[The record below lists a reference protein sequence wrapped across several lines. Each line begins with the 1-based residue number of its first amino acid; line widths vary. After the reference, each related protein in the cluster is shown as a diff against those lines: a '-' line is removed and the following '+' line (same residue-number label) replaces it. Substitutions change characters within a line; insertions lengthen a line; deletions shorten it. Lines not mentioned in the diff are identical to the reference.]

1 MKLNGKQVSLAS
13 GHRVDEEV
21 ILLQYNGSFPGGTT
35 GELKQWHALRKA
47 GSAAQLETGAGVA
60 PIAVQVIGVGAV
72 RSGHRPN
79 DPAHTVYV
87 EVRRFGITGDTPA
100 AAGDGDA
107 SAGTTP
113 DPS

>member
-1 MKLNGKQVSLAS
+1 MKLNGKQINLAS
-13 GHRVDEEV
+13 GHRVDEDV

-35 GELKQWHALRKA
+35 GELKRWHALRKA
-47 GSAAQLETGAGVA
+47 GSAAQLEPGAGVA

-87 EVRRFGITGDTPA
+87 EVRRLDATGGNPV

-107 SAGTTP
+107 SAGTQP